1 VSDLPV
7 SHLPVLSP
15 ARAGQAARSRI
26 IDAAVRSFVRDGADA
41 SMATIASAAGVSKA
55 LLHYH
60 YADRASLL
68 AEVVAQLVRRMVNRE
83 RAAMDAATGSGAVD
97 ALWSWLDGEL
107 ARGEL
112 RALLELGMLREPE
125 VRAACAKAALLRR
138 RAASDTV
145 GRLFASLG
153 LAPRMPAELLGG
165 ASVAFMDGLAI
176 DTGRHDPRASFD
188 VFWLALLSLAE

>member
-1 VSDLPV
+1 
-7 SHLPVLSP
+7 
-15 ARAGQAARSRI
+15 
-26 IDAAVRSFVRDGADA
+26 
-41 SMATIASAAGVSKA
+41 MATIASAAGVSKA

-68 AEVVAQLVRRMVNRE
+68 AEVVAQLVRRIVSRE
-83 RAAMDAATGSGAVD
+83 RAAMDAANGSGAVD

-125 VRAACAKAALLRR
+125 VHAACAKAALLRR
-138 RAASDTV
+138 RAASETV
-145 GRLFASLG
+145 ERFFAGLG
-153 LAPRMPAELLGG
+153 LVPRMSAELLGG
-165 ASVAFMDGLAI
+165 ASVAFVDGLAI

-188 VFWLALLSLAE
+188 VFCLALLSLAE